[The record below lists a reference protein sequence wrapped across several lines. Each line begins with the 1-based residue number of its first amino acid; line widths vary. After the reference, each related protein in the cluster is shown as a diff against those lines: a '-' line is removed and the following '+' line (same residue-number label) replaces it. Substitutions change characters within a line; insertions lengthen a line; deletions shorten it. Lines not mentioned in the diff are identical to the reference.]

1 MDSVSDIDNTV
12 RKGDIYLYLGLASG
26 VAQTYEEF

>member
-26 VAQTYEEF
+26 AQAYEEF

>member
-26 VAQTYEEF
+26 AYEEF